1 MTQLTDAFR
10 HLDTLLVT
18 IDKVYEFDQIEY

>member
-18 IDKVYEFDQIEY
+18 IGKVYEFDQIEY